1 MDEATK
7 EAAIV
12 DPVAPETVV
21 DAVKKHGVKLTTV
34 LTTHHHWL
42 VLDFCSFVW
51 HFCNDKFMMVFQVQK
66 KCQKTTLKPG
76 LNKIIKVNKIYDNFI
91 WGVSEEVDN
100 T

>member
-7 EAAIV
+7 EAGIV

-42 VLDFCSFVW
+42 VTLALLLIFV
-51 HFCNDKFMMVFQVQK
+51 
-66 KCQKTTLKPG
+66 
-76 LNKIIKVNKIYDNFI
+76 
-91 WGVSEEVDN
+91 VSLVVI
-100 T
+100 